1 MMQTLLD
8 IAIRASLAAGRDIL
22 SIYNDPAADFGIEL
36 KADNSP
42 LTRADKAAHQRIM
55 TFLEPTGIPVLSEE
69 GAHLPYEERRHWS
82 RLWIVD
88 PLDGTKEF
96 IKRNGE
102 FTVNI
107 ALVENGTPVMG
118 VIYRPTPI
126 PSHKGRDGGG
136 ALYFGQTRPL
146 SENDKVGAWRTSIDA
161 STPIDDTS
169 SLHTALESSETLP
182 LTGERGEGLPFTIV
196 ASRSHLSPETADFIE
211 ELRRQH
217 PDLKLIS
224 SGSSLKICLVAEGK
238 ADVYPRHAPTM
249 EWDTAAGHAIALAAG
264 REMVDAHTGKPL
276 TYNKPDLHN
285 PWFIVR

>member
-1 MMQTLLD
+1 MKTLLD

-22 SIYNDPAADFGIEL
+22 SIYDDPAADFGIER

-55 TFLEPTGIPVLSEE
+55 TYLEPTGIPVLSEE
-69 GAHLPYEERRHWS
+69 GAHLPYEERRHWQ

-118 VIYRPTPI
+118 VIYVPV
-126 PSHKGRDGGG
+126 KDE
-136 ALYFGQTRPL
+136 LYYG
-146 SENDKVGAWRTSIDA
+146 
-161 STPIDDTS
+161 
-169 SLHTALESSETLP
+169 SSEGAFMEAKGIKDALP
-182 LTGERGEGLPFTIV
+182 HETRHRNFTCV
-196 ASRSHLSPETADFIE
+196 ASRSHLSPETEAFIN
-211 ELRRQH
+211 ELRREH
-217 PDLKLIS
+217 PALELIS

-238 ADVYPRHAPTM
+238 ADIYPRHAPTM

-264 REMVDAHTGKPL
+264 HEMVDATTGHPL
-276 TYNKPDLHN
+276 TYNKEDLHN

>member
-1 MMQTLLD
+1 MNELLD
-8 IAIRASLAAGRDIL
+8 IAIRASLSAGRDIL
-22 SIYNDPAADFGIEL
+22 SIYNDPDADFGIER

-69 GAHLPYEERRHWS
+69 GAHLPYEERCHWH

-107 ALVENGTPVMG
+107 ALVENGTPVLG
-118 VIYRPTPI
+118 VIYVPVKNI
-126 PSHKGRDGGG
+126 LYYGSNEG
-136 ALYFGQTRPL
+136 AFMEAEGIKDALPHETRP
-146 SENDKVGAWRTSIDA
+146 RC
-161 STPIDDTS
+161 
-169 SLHTALESSETLP
+169 
-182 LTGERGEGLPFTIV
+182 FTCV
-196 ASRSHLSPETADFIE
+196 ASRSHLSPETEAFINGLCRE
-211 ELRRQH
+211 H
-217 PDLKLIS
+217 PDLELIS

-238 ADVYPRHAPTM
+238 ADIYPRHAPTM
-249 EWDTAAGHAIALAAG
+249 EWDTAAGHAIVLTAG
-264 REMVDAHTGKPL
+264 RKMVDATTGQPL